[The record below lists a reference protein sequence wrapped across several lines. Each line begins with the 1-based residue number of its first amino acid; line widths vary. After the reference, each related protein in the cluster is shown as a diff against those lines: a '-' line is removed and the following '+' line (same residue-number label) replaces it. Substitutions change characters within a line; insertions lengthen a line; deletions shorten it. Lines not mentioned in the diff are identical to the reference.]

1 MVRDGNQRWFVA
13 ATGPYHP
20 KKRVFYSGFLY
31 LLVFPMR
38 KNVFSHTFIRVL
50 ACLFSFIIL
59 ANSQER
65 TLTISPVFSETP
77 ADTIFTVKF
86 QKIKRPTVCLV
97 LSGGGARG
105 IAHIGVLKEL
115 EKNNIPIDF
124 IVGSSIGGIIGGLYA
139 SGYTTAELEKL
150 VDSTDW
156 NYVLS
161 LTQDNEREDM
171 YLSHKVAADRKQ
183 LTLRFDGLTPILPSA
198 LSSGQRLTNFINQ
211 LTLQSLYHPVKNFD
225 DLKIPFRCVST
236 DLVSGKQIVF
246 RSGNLSEALRASISI
261 PLLYS
266 PLKKDTLELTDGG
279 LVSNI
284 PVDVAKKLGADII
297 IAVNVVS
304 PLRTASQLNN
314 PWEVTDQIVNIMAQ
328 EKNKQSLENATI
340 VITPDLGQFPF
351 VDFTHLAFAK
361 QQGSIAAL
369 NKINEIKDSIN
380 SKIYLSLRDASP
392 LSSFSFTIDRLEH
405 NILTSDSVLLL
416 PIGKNSRTSIPAL
429 REIIS
434 SLYNTGQYSNVSGE
448 LSLID
453 TSAYLKI
460 QTAVNPLLRSVE
472 ISGNTLVESDV
483 LMGPIDSLIGKPVN
497 IPNLESA
504 FEQFLG
510 MYRENGYSLARIQ
523 SVHFDTL
530 SGKLSLGINEGI
542 IQKIYLKGKKYSR
555 DWVIW
560 RELGFRDG
568 NIFTVDKGRKALANL
583 YGTNLFEQV
592 SMDVGYENDL
602 PVISIQMEEKP
613 TDVSR
618 LGFRIDNERNV
629 QPSLEFRN
637 ENLLGTAT
645 EIGASFAGGL
655 SNRKYIADFQAN
667 RIFNSYFTFNL
678 DAYYD
683 LRDIDSYFTDPARSN
698 RTEFVRSR
706 NGEYRQVIYG
716 VSLQL
721 GQQVERFGI
730 FNIEYRLESDEVKFI
745 SGTGYQPEQF
755 SLQAFRISS
764 TIDSRDRYPFARKG
778 SLTNFSW
785 ETATS
790 SLKGVVGDVGYSKIY
805 LAYET
810 NTSYSNFTLVPKIII
825 GFGDQTLPLTQQ
837 FSLGG
842 EDSFFGLREYDS
854 RGRQVFL
861 TSVELRTRF
870 PFQVIWDTYFRL
882 RYDLGSIWPQRE
894 DIRFR
899 DFHHGVGAVI
909 SLDTPAGP
917 INFSLGRSFYIRRD
931 LLDQPLTLGPV
942 VAYISLG
949 YPIL

>member
-1 MVRDGNQRWFVA
+1 MVK
-13 ATGPYHP
+13 H
-20 KKRVFYSGFLY
+20 
-31 LLVFPMR
+31 
-38 KNVFSHTFIRVL
+38 VFSHIAITVFFCTLSLVSL
-50 ACLFSFIIL
+50 AY
-59 ANSQER
+59 SQER
-65 TLTISPVFSETP
+65 KLVITPVFSDAP
-77 ADTIFTVKF
+77 ADTKLTVKF
-86 QKIKRPTVCLV
+86 KKIKRPTVCLV

-115 EKNNIPIDF
+115 EKNNIPIDY

-139 SGYTTAELEKL
+139 SGYTTAELEQL
-150 VDSTDW
+150 VDSTNW

-161 LTQDNEREDM
+161 LTQDNEREDL

-198 LSSGQRLTNFINQ
+198 ISSGQRLTNFINQ
-211 LTLQSLYHPVKNFD
+211 MTLQSLYHPVKDFD

-236 DLVSGKQIVF
+236 DLISGKQLVF
-246 RSGNLSEALRASISI
+246 SSGNLSEALRASISI

-266 PLKKDTLELTDGG
+266 PVKKDTLELTDGG
-279 LVSNI
+279 LISNI
-284 PVDVAKKLGADII
+284 PVAVAKKLGADII

-314 PWEVTDQIVNIMAQ
+314 PWEVADQIVNIMAQ
-328 EKNKQSLENATI
+328 EKNKQALDSATI
-340 VITPDLGQFPF
+340 VITPDLGFYPSADFSNLPF
-351 VDFTHLAFAK
+351 VK
-361 QQGSIAAL
+361 QQGIVAAGK
-369 NKINEIKDSIN
+369 KIREIKDSLN
-380 SKIYLSLRDASP
+380 SKKQSSLHDASP
-392 LSSFSFTIDRLEH
+392 LSNFSCSLRALTFNIDP
-405 NILTSDSVLLL
+405 SDSAILL
-416 PIGKNSRTSIPAL
+416 PILKNKNTSIPAL

-434 SLYNTGQYSNVSGE
+434 NVYSTGNYRQVFGE
-448 LSLID
+448 LSLND
-453 TSAYLKI
+453 T
-460 QTAVNPLLRSVE
+460 TADLNIHTEANPLLRSVS
-472 ISGNTLVESDV
+472 ISGNTLVESEV
-483 LMGPIDSLIGKPVN
+483 LTAPVDSLIVKPIN
-497 IPNLESA
+497 SPKLETA
-504 FEQFLG
+504 FEQILG
-510 MYRENGYSLARIQ
+510 MYRGNGYSLARIQ
-523 SVHFDTL
+523 SVYFDTL
-530 SGKLSLGINEGI
+530 SGNLTLVINEGI
-542 IQKIYLKGKKYSR
+542 IHKIYLKGKETSR

-568 NIFTVDKGRKALANL
+568 NIFTVEKGRKALVNL

-602 PVISIQMEEKP
+602 PVITIQMEEKP

-629 QPSLEFRN
+629 QPTLEFRN

-655 SNRKYIADFQAN
+655 RNRKYVTDFQAN
-667 RIFNSYFTFNL
+667 RIFNSYFTLNL

-683 LRDIDSYFTDPARSN
+683 LRDIYSYFTDPVQSN

-706 NGEYRQVIYG
+706 NGEYRQILYG
-716 VSLQL
+716 VSFQL
-721 GQQVERFGI
+721 GQQVERFGT

-755 SLQAFRISS
+755 TLQAFRISS

-790 SLKGVVGDVGYSKIY
+790 TLKGVVGDVGYSKIY

-810 NTSYSNFTLVPKIII
+810 NTSYSNFTLHPKIIV

-854 RGRQVFL
+854 RGRQIFL
-861 TSVELRTRF
+861 TSIELRTRF
-870 PFQVIWDTYFRL
+870 PFQVIWDTYFRI

-894 DIRFR
+894 DIRIR
-899 DFHHGVGAVI
+899 DFHHGIGAII

-931 LLDQPLTLGPV
+931 LLDEPLTLGPV
-942 VAYISLG
+942 VAYVSLG
-949 YPIL
+949 YPIF